1 MTFPLA
7 ISLWP
12 LESTTIL
19 LSRLVF
25 GAESTLEGGDRYLT
39 DETQE
44 AMAERHPHQV
54 TSMLESRTDL
64 D

>member
-1 MTFPLA
+1 VTAPLA

-19 LSRLVF
+19 LSRFVY
-25 GAESTLEGGDRYLT
+25 GAESTLERGDRYLT
-39 DETQE
+39 DDTQE
-44 AMAERHPHQV
+44 AIAERHSHQV